1 MAQLIKLEDYISR
14 YEWDPYKY
22 PSRFIRLKREQW
34 DQLHAQRERD
44 IESATVM
51 QEETISQAEQEESF
65 FKKWF
70 RRKKDNL
77 EAENPEPETERIFG
91 RNLARLSETEL
102 KHFFLDHLFPIQLK
116 WATSTVTEV
125 SFVKRSYERDR
136 RLKYFLQRFPDTF
149 LIMYYPIFNIRKA
162 PIECEIIMIT
172 PLGIEIIASIE
183 KKPGVRIIAGDER
196 KWTLEDGERSEMILN
211 PAISLKRT
219 EHVVRSILSAEG
231 VEFPIRK
238 TILAEK
244 NQIIYTTEPYQIDI
258 IDELRYPEW
267 FEEKRKLNTPLKSLQ
282 LKSVAALL
290 GQTRTNA
297 VKRPE
302 WEEDKPY
309 MNAPDDRDI
318 TVKAEQ
324 S

>member
-34 DQLHAQRERD
+34 EHLHAQRERD
-44 IESATVM
+44 IENASATREDFT
-51 QEETISQAEQEESF
+51 EEHKGEESF
-65 FKKWF
+65 FTKWF
-70 RRKKDNL
+70 RRKKSNL
-77 EAENPEPETERIFG
+77 EAEKPEPEDERVFG
-91 RNLARLSETEL
+91 RNLAKLTEAEL

-125 SFVKRSYERDR
+125 SFVKRTYERDQ
-136 RLKYFLQRFPDTF
+136 RLKYFLQRFPDNF
-149 LIMYYPIFNIRKA
+149 LIMYYPVFNIRKA

-172 PLGIEIIASIE
+172 PLGIEIIASVE
-183 KKPGVRIIAGDER
+183 RKPGVRIIAGDER
-196 KWTLEDGERSEMILN
+196 KWTLEDGKKSEMILN

-219 EHVVRSILSAEG
+219 EHVVKSILGAEG
-231 VEFPIRK
+231 VDFPIRK

-244 NQIIYTTEPYQIDI
+244 NQIVYATEPYQIDI
-258 IDELRYPEW
+258 IDENRYSEW
-267 FEEKRKLNTPLKSLQ
+267 FEEKRKMNTPLKSLQ
-282 LKSVAALL
+282 LKSAAALL

-297 VKRPE
+297 VKRPD
-302 WEEDKPY
+302 WEEEKPY
-309 MNAPDDRDI
+309 LNASDHEDHTI
-318 TVKAEQ
+318 EAEQ